1 MAKLTSIFTDDL
13 GKCIVTGME
22 TGIEVHHVFGG
33 RMGLRK
39 RSSELGFVAPL
50 HCSVHPNGAYCADKN
65 WMELDH
71 WLKRKCQEYYIEIE
85 GHTRQEWYDIF
96 GKFYDDRCNERVW
109 LNGKFEWKL

>member
-50 HCSVHPNGAYCADKN
+50 HFSVHPNGAYCADRN

-71 WLKRKCQEYYIEIE
+71 WLKRKCQEYFIEIQ

-96 GKFYDDRCNERVW
+96 GRFYDERCNERVW